1 MPSNGL
7 WQCAQAQRAS
17 EADRKLA
24 LRPCEDAMSPVQLKK
39 TDHLQQQQTI
49 KQELQQQ
56 WETIPIIALYQLLLA
71 ILLE

>member
-7 WQCAQAQRAS
+7 WQCAQAQGAS

-24 LRPCEDAMSPVQLKK
+24 VRPCEDAMSPVQLKK

-56 WETIPIIALYQLLLA
+56 
-71 ILLE
+71 